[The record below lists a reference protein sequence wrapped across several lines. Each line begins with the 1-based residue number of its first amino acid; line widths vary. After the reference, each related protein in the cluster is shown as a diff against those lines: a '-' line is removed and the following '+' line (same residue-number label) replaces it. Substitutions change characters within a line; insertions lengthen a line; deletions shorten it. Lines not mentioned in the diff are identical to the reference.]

1 MAAKKNTTVLGNAGT
16 RRAAALL
23 GIASCA
29 EMINATLVQEAGK
42 IDVSLSFLDPFT
54 GTMRHTPCQVKTGN
68 SYRAKS
74 RKPDLIQLKAI
85 GRVVREKLE
94 RNLGLIAWVPLKPSS
109 AVYWF
114 ICRPGQS
121 HAPMTFPRQ
130 TQRVSPAL
138 RYILAR
144 ELAQTEPQ
152 DSVTRQELRAF
163 QNSNVTMEQA
173 RKAYKELKA
182 APVKSPLFGEIRVSR
197 AAWRHITRRG
207 KSAQRRTISLRIVP
221 HLAEFLGARPGSH
234 NVMHQVLSTS
244 GQTSTETR
252 IVVCWY
258 RGGLVIDGQRRT
270 LMLRVKE
277 EISYP
282 TAWYKYIL
290 KESDVTY
297 RATLLSWWVKGE

>member
-1 MAAKKNTTVLGNAGT
+1 MAAKIDTTALGNAGT

-23 GIASCA
+23 GIAACA

-42 IDVSLSFLDPFT
+42 TDVSLSFVDPFT
-54 GTMRHTPCQVKTGN
+54 GTMRHTACQVKTGN
-68 SYRAKS
+68 SYRAKC
-74 RKPDLIQLKAI
+74 RKPGIIKLKAI
-85 GRVVREKLE
+85 GHAVREKLE
-94 RNLGLIAWVPLKPSS
+94 RDLGLIAWVPLKPAS
-109 AVYWF
+109 AIYWF

-121 HAPMTFPRQ
+121 RVPMTLRRQ

-144 ELAQTEPQ
+144 ELAQTEPH
-152 DSVTRQELRAF
+152 DPPTRQELRAF
-163 QNSNVTMEQA
+163 QDSKVTMEQA
-173 RKAYKELKA
+173 RKAYKLLKA
-182 APVKSPLFGEIRVSR
+182 APVKSRLFGEIRVSR

-207 KSAQRRTISLRIVP
+207 KSAPRRTISLRIVP

-244 GQTSTETR
+244 GQISTETR

-258 RGGLVIDGQRRT
+258 RDGLVIDGKRRT

-290 KESDVTY
+290 READVTY
-297 RATLLSWWVKGE
+297 RATLLSWWAKGQ